1 MPEFL
6 TKDEFH
12 EYVIDN
18 RDRQDANRDKIIETQ
33 AAGFAE
39 VNKNL
44 GDRVSKL
51 ETENTKQ
58 NRLAG
63 AITALNIAFLGLLAY
78 LK

>member
-18 RDRQDANRDKIIETQ
+18 RDRQDANREKIIETLSEN
-33 AAGFAE
+33 F
-39 VNKNL
+39 

-58 NRLAG
+58 NRLAT
-63 AITALNIAFLGLLAY
+63 AITALQVTLLGLLAY